1 MISTVYILL
10 VRTNVRSLFNSLTI
24 VVDLNTLDLGR
35 GMKFAPIWIQTFS
48 NVKYVNIFLKFFSLK
63 KKILQKLPVYNKSG
77 T

>member
-1 MISTVYILL
+1 MISTVSILL

-35 GMKFAPIWIQTFS
+35 GTEICP
-48 NVKYVNIFLKFFSLK
+48 YLDPNIFLKFFNLK
-63 KKILQKLPVYNKSG
+63 KKKLQKLPVYNKSG